1 MLIDDRKFP
10 KKQVINI
17 INRKTVY
24 KPDNLL
30 TIGEGQLNGYI
41 GTLDKHAAASG
52 AGNISDIIQNM
63 DRADSACKDF
73 GQYGC
78 FEDR

>member
-30 TIGEGQLNGYI
+30 TIGEG
-41 GTLDKHAAASG
+41 
-52 AGNISDIIQNM
+52 
-63 DRADSACKDF
+63 
-73 GQYGC
+73 
-78 FEDR
+78 